1 METNTINQKPD
12 PTIFIDDSADQEK
25 FDRAEERYLK
35 KCIEMDE
42 GQPNDND
49 SGWDY

>member
-1 METNTINQKPD
+1 MNNSNKKPD

-35 KCIEMDE
+35 MCIEMDE
-42 GQPNDND
+42 GDGTDNN